1 MTLLRT
7 PLTWLLIALVALVP
21 LIGLEIRST
30 QAQSKLNVVTTVAP
44 LINIALNVGGSRI
57 NLRQIIP
64 DGTDSHTFEP
74 TPSDARAM
82 AEADLIVINGLHL
95 EGSTLELAEANKRP
109 SALILLLGDNTI
121 TPDQWV
127 FDFSFPQDQGDPNPH
142 LWMNPLL
149 GARYAELIRDQLSL
163 MDPAGAA

>member
-1 MTLLRT
+1 MTLLRR
-7 PLTWLLIALVALVP
+7 PLAWLLIALLALVP
-21 LIGLEIRST
+21 LAYPAIGPT
-30 QAQSKLNVVTTVAP
+30 QAQGKLNVVTTVAP
-44 LINIALNVGGSRI
+44 LNNIALNVGGSRI

-109 SALILLLGDNTI
+109 SAQILLLGDNTI

-142 LWMNPLL
+142 LWMNPIY
-149 GARYAELIRDQLSL
+149 GGRYAALIRDALSE
-163 MDPAGAA
+163 M